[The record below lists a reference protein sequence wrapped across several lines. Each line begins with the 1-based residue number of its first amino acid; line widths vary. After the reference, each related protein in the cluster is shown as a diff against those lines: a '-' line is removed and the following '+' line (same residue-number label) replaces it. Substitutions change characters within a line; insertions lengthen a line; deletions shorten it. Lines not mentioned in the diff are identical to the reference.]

1 MIGITLTDLFK
12 RYPRSMTG
20 WSALRRLWELFQPS
34 RPLDRVT
41 DAELADER
49 FLWALRGIDLEIRR
63 GEVVGL
69 VGPNGSG
76 KSTLL
81 KIIAGITPPSAGAV
95 NASGR
100 VGTLIEIGAGF
111 HAEMTG
117 RENVYLNGSI
127 LGLSRREI
135 DRHFDEIVAF
145 AELEK
150 FIDLPVK
157 KYSSGMYVRL
167 GFSVATMVPPDVLL
181 VDEILSVGDLAFQR
195 KSIARMRELKRGDTT
210 IIFVSHNMDAVRHFC
225 SRGVF
230 LLDGRVAFDGPV
242 DDAIDQY
249 YQDSDRRPAAFWPT
263 RDDQFSAPAE
273 KVEITS
279 AVLIDG
285 DGRPIE
291 QLTPG
296 QPCRLHVQFHPREP
310 LPAVQAALAI
320 YDSDGTL
327 LASFN
332 TRADGFSM
340 RPVNGSQEFVVS
352 FPLGLPLA
360 RGTCRFSVSL
370 LDDDC
375 LETYAMKENAVQV
388 PIRPG
393 RAESG
398 WIHVTREWSLKP

>member
-1 MIGITLTDLFK
+1 MSGVNLTAVFK
-12 RYPRSMTG
+12 RYARSMTG
-20 WSALRRLWELFQPS
+20 WSALRRLWELFQ
-34 RPLDRVT
+34 RPQQLDRVT
-41 DAELADER
+41 GAELSDER
-49 FLWALRGIDLEIRR
+49 FLWALRGVDLEIRR

-81 KIIAGITPPSAGAV
+81 KLVAGITLPTSGVVTAT
-95 NASGR
+95 GR
-100 VGTLIEIGAGF
+100 VGTLIEIGAAF

-127 LGLSRREI
+127 LGLSRHVI
-135 DRHFDEIVAF
+135 DQHFDEIVGF

-167 GFSVATMVPPDVLL
+167 GFAVATMVPPDVLL

-242 DDAIDQY
+242 DEAIEHY
-249 YQDSDRRPAAFWPT
+249 YQHTDRKPTAFWPS
-263 RDDQFSAPAE
+263 RDEQFATPAARA
-273 KVEITS
+273 EIT
-279 AVLIDG
+279 AAELLDG
-285 DGRPIE
+285 DGRPLDA
-291 QLTPG
+291 LTPG
-296 QPCRLHVQFHPREP
+296 RPCRLRVALRAREP
-310 LPAVQAALAI
+310 LPSAQLAI
-320 YDSDGTL
+320 SIYDADGTL
-327 LASFN
+327 LSSFN
-332 TRADGFSM
+332 TRGDGVPIGPINTE
-340 RPVNGSQEFVVS
+340 RELVVS
-352 FPLGLPLA
+352 FPHGLPLA
-360 RGTCRFSVSL
+360 RGTCRFSVSV
-370 LDDDC
+370 LDEDC
-375 LETYAMKENAVQV
+375 LETQGAKENAAQIEVV
-388 PIRPG
+388 PS

-398 WIHVTREWSLKP
+398 WAHVEREWRV